1 MYVLFYNKKALKM
14 MFTAIVLLV
23 NKETRYMER
32 NE

>member
-1 MYVLFYNKKALKM
+1 MFYFTIKKALKM